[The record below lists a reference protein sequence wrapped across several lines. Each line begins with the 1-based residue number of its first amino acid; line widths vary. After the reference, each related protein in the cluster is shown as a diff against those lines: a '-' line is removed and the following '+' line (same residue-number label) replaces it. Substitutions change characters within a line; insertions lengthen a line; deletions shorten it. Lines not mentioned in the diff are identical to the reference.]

1 MKNDTDICLYVY
13 IHLSICPH
21 IRLLDSLS
29 LSLSRCHA
37 VVSLHLSC
45 VVAEE
50 YEVRAVPASLGKY
63 KLTVYCITVSKLHI
77 RR

>member
-29 LSLSRCHA
+29 RCHA
-37 VVSLHLSC
+37 AIPPPLSC
-45 VVAEE
+45 VAAEE

>member
-1 MKNDTDICLYVY
+1 MY
-13 IHLSICPH
+13 ISIYLSAPTFVS
-21 IRLLDSLS
+21 LALS
-29 LSLSRCHA
+29 LDVTLPPAPPSP
-37 VVSLHLSC
+37 LSC
-45 VVAEE
+45 VAAEE